1 MPYQVCCFCQ
11 ITHLTLTATYMCFQI
26 SLSEREKNSSID
38 LFQSY
43 KIIKPLIL
51 FLFKIQLVHKNN
63 EWVIFDTELKKESYM
78 RVNSCKPI
86 IVN

>member
-1 MPYQVCCFCQ
+1 
-11 ITHLTLTATYMCFQI
+11 MCFQI
-26 SLSEREKNSSID
+26 SLSERKKNSSID

-63 EWVIFDTELKKESYM
+63 EWVIFDTELKKES
-78 RVNSCKPI
+78 
-86 IVN
+86 